1 MLRACGGFSSMN
13 ADYIPKQYYTI
24 GEVAKEL
31 DLTTSQIRF
40 WETEFKEVKPK
51 KNRKGNRVYT
61 PADIVVLR
69 RIHYLLKVKQYTIS
83 GAKEKL
89 KQDHTEIDQE
99 IKLQQTLLKL
109 RTFLLELKD
118 SL

>member
-1 MLRACGGFSSMN
+1 MTEK
-13 ADYIPKQYYTI
+13 DYIPKQYYTI

-31 DLTTSQIRF
+31 DLTTSLIRF
-40 WETEFKEVKPK
+40 WETEFKEVNPK

-61 PADIVVLR
+61 PADIEVLR
-69 RIHYLLKVKQYTIS
+69 QIHYLLKIKQYTIK

-89 KQDHTEIDQE
+89 KHDHSEIDEQIRLQE
-99 IKLQQTLLKL
+99 TLLKL
-109 RTFLLELKD
+109 KAFLLELKD